1 MMSIRGFLFA
11 LWVNAAKDLRVW
23 ARQWQSILA
32 ALVMP
37 LTYVL
42 VAYLGAAA
50 VGASPVAL
58 VVQDQGMVARQ
69 VAQALYEADV
79 FRISDVD
86 AQTAQQL
93 YNNLDVAAIITIP
106 PGFSARIQA
115 HETAQII
122 VQVNNYNLDL
132 TNDVR
137 RAVPDAITVYYEHLP
152 VSPIGVTVAEQDL
165 RSEDVQIFQFAV
177 VPMISLLLLVHALIS
192 SGLAAAREWE
202 HQNIKELLLSP
213 TPREAII
220 LGKVLAGFLST
231 FGLGLVM
238 LGLGYVLGWTRPTGV
253 YLLSTLLAMALLALF
268 AAGLGIAL
276 GTALRRVQ
284 SLTSLS
290 TTFSVWLFFLAG
302 GIGVIQFEPD
312 WLKRLA
318 TFDPLTYGTHALQ
331 MAIFYGSSDL
341 LGRDVLILSGAALAM
356 IACGWL
362 ALRRGL
368 AQ

>member
-1 MMSIRGFLFA
+1 MSIRGYLLA
-11 LWVNAAKDLRVW
+11 IWVNTAKDLHIW

-58 VVQDQGMVARQ
+58 VVQDQGIAARQ
-69 VAQALYEADV
+69 VAQALHQANV

-86 AQTAQQL
+86 AETAQQL

-106 PGFSARIQA
+106 PGFSARVQA
-115 HETAQII
+115 HEAAQII

-165 RSEDVQIFQFAV
+165 RSQDVQIFQFAV
-177 VPMISLLLLVHALIS
+177 VPMLSLLLLVHALIS

-202 HQNIKELLLSP
+202 NQSIKELLLSP
-213 TPREAII
+213 APREAII

-238 LGLGYVLGWTRPTGV
+238 LGLGYALGWTRPEGI
-253 YLLSTLLAMALLALF
+253 YLLSTLLAMALVSLF

-318 TFDPLTYGTHALQ
+318 AFDPLTYGTHALQ
-331 MAIFYGSSDL
+331 MAIFYGSSEL
-341 LGRDVLILSGAALAM
+341 LGRDVLILTGSALVM

-368 AQ
+368 AR